1 MSGKKRDMEREKKK
15 RRDVID
21 KCSRRKKDK
30 RREKMKNELKRM
42 MRDVENQKP
51 TYCFDRICIL

>member
-1 MSGKKRDMEREKKK
+1 MEREKKK